1 MTERLL
7 DGRGVVVPA
16 TLLAAA
22 LAYAAALSP
31 LIALAGLGAAL
42 LLVLVL
48 VWAEAVLL
56 LLVAVLPWEDLL
68 AYPTE
73 TVSAVKVL
81 GLLLAGAWAVRAL
94 GRSSEVKLPA
104 TLAPVAV
111 FGLLVGASL
120 VLSPDP
126 VAGLDKWL
134 RYTLFIVFF
143 FLVVQLTGDRA
154 SIRRFLR
161 VLTLSTAG
169 AAIWA
174 LAAFLGGEL
183 DRASGPIQD
192 PNDFAYL
199 MATVFPLAAF
209 LFVEERGR
217 RVLWGACLALMLG
230 ATLATLSRGALVGL
244 AALAIWA
251 VASRR
256 VPIFGVLAGLV
267 TLASVL
273 LVALFFWSPLIE
285 ERVEQKGQIADRNAT
300 TRLAFWDAAAR
311 MAYDHPL
318 VGVGPARFGE
328 ETDEYLLGS
337 RSGLTDPVVH
347 NSYLEIAAENGIP
360 ALLAF
365 LAFLGG
371 SATLLARARRASE
384 EAGDAEGVRLAT
396 ALQAAFVVALVSAA
410 FLSQQLALPLWLV
423 GALAVAIA
431 ARSGERSGAPEGAP
445 APLRALSS

>member
-7 DGRGVVVPA
+7 DGRGVIIPA
-16 TLLAAA
+16 ALLAAA
-22 LAYAAALSP
+22 LAYGAALSP
-31 LIALAGLGAAL
+31 LIALAALGGAL
-42 LLVLVL
+42 LLVMVL

-56 LLVAVLPWEDLL
+56 LLAAVLPWEDLL
-68 AYPTE
+68 PYPTD

-81 GLLLAGAWAVRAL
+81 GLLLAGAWAIRAL
-94 GRSSEVKLPA
+94 GSRSEVRLPA

-126 VAGLDKWL
+126 VAGLDKVL
-134 RYTLFIVFF
+134 RYALFIIFF
-143 FLVVQLTGDRA
+143 FLVVQLTGDRP
-154 SIRRFLR
+154 SVRRFLR
-161 VLTLSTAG
+161 VLTLSASG

-174 LAAFLGGEL
+174 LFAFLGGEL
-183 DRASGPIQD
+183 DRAAGPIQD

-199 MATVFPLAAF
+199 MATVLPLAAF
-209 LFVEERGR
+209 LFVEEGSR
-217 RVLWGACLALMLG
+217 RVLWGACIALMLG

-244 AALAIWA
+244 AALAVWA
-251 VASRR
+251 LASRR
-256 VPIFGVLAGLV
+256 VPIFGVVAGLL
-267 TLASVL
+267 TFGAVL
-273 LVALFFWSPLIE
+273 LVALAFWSPLID
-285 ERVEQKGQIADRNAT
+285 ERVDQKGQVSDRNAA

-311 MAYDHPL
+311 MAYDHPI

-328 ETDEYLLGS
+328 ETDNYLLGS
-337 RSGLTDPVVH
+337 RSDLSDPVVH

-365 LAFLGG
+365 VAFLWG
-371 SATLLARARRASE
+371 SGTLLARGRRWSE
-384 EAGDAEGVRLAT
+384 EAGDREGVRLAT
-396 ALQAAFVVALVSAA
+396 ALQAAFVVALVSAV

-431 ARSGERSGAPEGAP
+431 SHARPAAAAPRP
-445 APLRALSS
+445 APRLRAVPT